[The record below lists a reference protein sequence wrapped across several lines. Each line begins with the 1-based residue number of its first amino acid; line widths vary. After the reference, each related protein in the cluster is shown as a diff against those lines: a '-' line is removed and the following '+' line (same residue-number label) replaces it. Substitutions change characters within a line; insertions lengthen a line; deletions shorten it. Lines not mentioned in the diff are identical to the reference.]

1 MERIEPGKLFARLP
15 IRGKLIVL
23 HNVFFLVLTLSLY
36 FALRAP
42 LSRLAERS
50 AAQEAEL
57 VAQLFEA
64 APDALRHVNSDH
76 FRLAEGTAAE
86 LNLPPA
92 AREWAGRRPGAVWR
106 EPAPDNSTSP
116 ALRLARFDAASGRW
130 QAVSVNTRRYEQLM
144 RQGQVRLAFA
154 LALVYALAVLALELF
169 LLPRYVYHPIRRLL
183 RADEALRDGARAH
196 ELVEARHISGD
207 ELGQIAAS
215 RNSTITLLRQHERQL
230 TEALAR
236 LEETTNDLRRKNH
249 LLETAK
255 QNLASQE
262 RLVSLGLMS
271 AGVAHEI
278 NTPLAVLHGSIEKM
292 IETPAEAANGE
303 RLSRMLRVTERLRG
317 ISESLTDFAR
327 ARTQTMGVVRVK
339 PLLEEA
345 WSLVKMDAHPLN
357 KDGERGVRFV
367 DEAGEADAVVGNA
380 GRLLQVFVNL
390 FRNGADAV
398 KDAIKDAAKSGGA
411 AEGGGELRVRTRRV
425 REDGRN
431 WLVIT
436 VEDTGA
442 GIRPDI
448 LPRIFEPFVTSRL
461 DARGTG
467 LGLAVTE
474 GIIDQHGGVIVAA
487 NRGEGGARFE
497 VTLPAP
503 EATECESRLQQE

>member
-1 MERIEPGKLFARLP
+1 MKRLEPGKLFAELP
-15 IRGKLIVL
+15 IRSKLIVL

-42 LSRLAERS
+42 LSRLAARS

-57 VAQLFEA
+57 IAQVFEA
-64 APDALRHVNSDH
+64 APDALRRVNSDH

-86 LNLPPA
+86 LNLPA
-92 AREWAGRRPGAVWR
+92 AAQEWAGRHPGGVWR
-106 EPAPDNSTSP
+106 GPAAEGPAGQAAP
-116 ALRLARFDAASGRW
+116 ALRLARFDAARGRW

-144 RQGQVRLAFA
+144 RQGQLRLAFA

-169 LLPRYVYHPIRRLL
+169 LLPRYVYHPIRRIL
-183 RADEALRDGARAH
+183 RADEALRDGARGH
-196 ELVEARHISGD
+196 ELVAEHHISGD

-215 RNSTITLLRQHERQL
+215 RNSTITLLRRHEGQL
-230 TEALAR
+230 KEALAR

-292 IETPAEAANGE
+292 IESPAEAANAE
-303 RLSRMLRVTERLRG
+303 RLGRMLRVTERLRG

-327 ARTQTMGVVRVK
+327 ARTQTMGVVPVK
-339 PLLEEA
+339 PLVEEA
-345 WSLVKMDAHPLN
+345 WSLVKMDAHPLD
-357 KDGERGVRFV
+357 KQGRGGVRFTN
-367 DEAGEADAVVGNA
+367 EAAEGDAVVGNA

-390 FRNGADAV
+390 FRNGV
-398 KDAIKDAAKSGGA
+398 DAIKDAARVGGA
-411 AEGGGELRVRTRRV
+411 TGGAGELRVRTRRAT
-425 REDGRN
+425 EDGRD

-436 VEDTGA
+436 VEDTGP
-442 GIRPDI
+442 GINLDI

-474 GIIDQHGGVIVAA
+474 GIIDQHGGVILAA
-487 NRGEGGARFE
+487 NRSEGGARFE

-503 EATECESRLQQE
+503 GAGGGE

>member
-1 MERIEPGKLFARLP
+1 MKPIEPGKLFARLP

-42 LSRLAERS
+42 LSRLAARS

-64 APDALRHVNSDH
+64 APDALRRVNSDH
-76 FRLAEGTAAE
+76 FTLSEGTAAE
-86 LNLPPA
+86 LNLPASAQEWASRHPGDVWRGPA
-92 AREWAGRRPGAVWR
+92 ADDRAS
-106 EPAPDNSTSP
+106 PAP
-116 ALRLARFDAASGRW
+116 RLARFDAASGRW
-130 QAVSVNTRRYEQLM
+130 QAVSVNTGRYAQLM
-144 RQGQVRLAFA
+144 RQGQLRLAFA
-154 LALVYALAVLALELF
+154 LALVYALAVMALELF
-169 LLPRYVYHPIRRLL
+169 LLPRYVYHPIRRIL

-215 RNSTITLLRQHERQL
+215 RNSTITLLRRQEGQL
-230 TEALAR
+230 KEALAR

-292 IETPAEAANGE
+292 LESPAEAANAE
-303 RLSRMLRVTERLRG
+303 RLSRLLRVTERLRG

-327 ARTQTMGVVRVK
+327 ARTQTMGVVRLK

-345 WSLVKMDAHPLN
+345 WSLVKMDAHPLDRN
-357 KDGERGVRFV
+357 GRGGVRFTN
-367 DEAGEADAVVGNA
+367 EAAEADAVVGNA

-390 FRNGADAV
+390 FRNGV
-398 KDAIKDAAKSGGA
+398 DAIKDATRAGGA
-411 AEGGGELRVRTRRV
+411 AECAGELRVRTRRV
-425 REDGRN
+425 TEDGRN
-431 WLVIT
+431 WLVIA
-436 VEDTGA
+436 VEDTGP
-442 GIRPDI
+442 GISPDV
-448 LPRIFEPFVTSRL
+448 LPRVFEPFVTSRL

-497 VTLPAP
+497 VTLPSP
-503 EATECESRLQQE
+503 ETTECESQGQRNG